1 MQMFDCI
8 IVFVLEELT
17 LSLYELHRECR
28 PNRNLLR
35 LTDYA
40 RSLRVANVLNNY
52 LEISL
57 SWRNLSSITES
68 LQNEKLEWTKLCD
81 QLGLSKGLSNE
92 QIGLFFESL
101 MKPVAASKLRVI
113 LGYTNATKFKNSYI
127 VPLMEQGLVVMS
139 QPDKPNSP
147 TKKYYLTEKG
157 KRVIG
162 SVGEEKWY
170 NDVMECKDWWLFASS
185 SS

>member
-1 MQMFDCI
+1 MG
-8 IVFVLEELT
+8 IVEELGSGT
-17 LSLYELHRECR
+17 RKIFKYTPL
-28 PNRNLLR
+28 
-35 LTDYA
+35 
-40 RSLRVANVLNNY
+40 
-52 LEISL
+52 ISGGKEPM
-57 SWRNLSSITES
+57 IEEEDVYKVTIPMEAGV
-68 LQNEKLEWTKLCD
+68 QNEILEWTKLWD
-81 QLGLSKGLSNE
+81 QLGLSKGLSKGLSNE

-147 TKKYYLTEKG
+147 TQKYYLTEKG

-162 SVGEEKWY
+162 SVGEEQ
-170 NDVMECKDWWLFASS
+170 
-185 SS
+185 